1 MLLFL
6 NVATEEA
13 ETTKLNMIHAM
24 VNARTRKLRIAHA
37 YFSGL
42 GSFFR
47 LSITTKVEYTKSCA
61 PPISLLLLSDA

>member
-1 MLLFL
+1 
-6 NVATEEA
+6 
-13 ETTKLNMIHAM
+13 MIHAL
-24 VNARTRKLRIAHA
+24 VNTRTRKLRITLA

-47 LSITTKVEYTKSCA
+47 LSITTKVGYTKSCA

>member
-1 MLLFL
+1 
-6 NVATEEA
+6 
-13 ETTKLNMIHAM
+13 MIYAL
-24 VNARTRKLRIAHA
+24 VNTRTRKLRITHA